1 MELADAANGSDL
13 SDTLERL
20 LRLIREVS
28 TVGDVSATAAA
39 VLSRLGRMGPQRVT
53 DLAQSEGVSQPAMS
67 QLLNRLEH
75 EGLIM
80 RATDAADRRGTLNEL
95 SEHGAEVLQAR
106 RTQRARLLDAA
117 LGRLEAADQS
127 AITTALPALS
137 RLVDTVLEP

>member
-1 MELADAANGSDL
+1 MELAAAANGSDL

-28 TVGDVSATAAA
+28 TVGDVSTTAAA
-39 VLSRLGRMGPQRVT
+39 VLSRLGRNGPQRVT
-53 DLAQSEGVSQPAMS
+53 DLAQAEGISQPAMS

-75 EGLIM
+75 DGLIM
-80 RATDAADRRGTLNEL
+80 RATDAADRRSVLIEL
-95 SEHGAEVLQAR
+95 SEHGAGVIQAR

-117 LGRLEAADQS
+117 LGRLEVADRC

-137 RLVDTVLEP
+137 RLVDTMLGS